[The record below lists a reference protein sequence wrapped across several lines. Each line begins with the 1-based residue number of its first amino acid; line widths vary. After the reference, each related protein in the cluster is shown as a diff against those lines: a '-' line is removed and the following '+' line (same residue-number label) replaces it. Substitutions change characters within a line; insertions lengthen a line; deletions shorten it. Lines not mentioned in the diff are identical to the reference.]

1 MRTIKMNT
9 LPKFYLSKRIY
20 DRRNNPVVKYVLCKT
35 YTKEERMQCYN
46 EFINTEY
53 EAVADAAYFR
63 YMYGRPKLLLEILA
77 L

>member
-9 LPKFYLSKRIY
+9 LPKFYLSKRVC

-46 EFINTEY
+46 EFINTKY